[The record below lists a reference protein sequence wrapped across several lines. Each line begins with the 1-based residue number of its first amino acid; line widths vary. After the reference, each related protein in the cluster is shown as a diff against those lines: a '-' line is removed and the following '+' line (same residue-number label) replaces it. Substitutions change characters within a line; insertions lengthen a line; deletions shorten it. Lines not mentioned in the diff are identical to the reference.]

1 MTDLGKND
9 LELNGVYLKPLRV
22 KRKPLRV
29 KRKEISVGGSMF

>member
-22 KRKPLRV
+22 KRK
-29 KRKEISVGGSMF
+29 EISVGGSMF